1 MTTIEDIILRFDK
14 RGMTPLRPH
23 LAADYCTRAARCIL
37 DAPGRA
43 LIATGFYITR
53 AGATETDGPPGAY
66 FIGRALEALGRP
78 ITYVTDR
85 YTTHLFEGFA
95 EPEDIVDFPITDAKL
110 PARPSPWTCW
120 SGSSRPWPSPSSGA
134 GSPGRAAT

>member
-23 LAADYCTRAARCIL
+23 LPEDYCTRAARCIL

-43 LIATGFYITR
+43 LIGTGFYITR

-66 FIGRALEALGRP
+66 FIGKALEALGRP
-78 ITYVTDR
+78 R
-85 YTTHLFEGFA
+85 HLRHR
-95 EPEDIVDFPITDAKL
+95 PIHDAPL
-110 PARPSPWTCW
+110 R
-120 SGSSRPWPSPSSGA
+120 GLRGA
-134 GSPGRAAT
+134 GGHRRLPHHGR